1 MGLLSI
7 GLPNGIIEAQER
19 TTSLTYLRRALPSRA
34 KPKGLPLLICQSLR
48 PDSSNTHTHRHFDR
62 STPKADVAEKSVVA
76 LSVLTIIPI
85 YKMKS
90 YISKIRV
97 LINKTILKSLL
108 LKNQK
113 KWNLMCGSI
122 DAIESTQLA
131 VDYYNCLDKD
141 TGYNYLIIY
150 GLFQSLY
157 VQQDSV
163 LNLCKSI
170 GIQMSK
176 KDIKAKYPELWKIRQ
191 LRNKGIG
198 HPSKDRENNT
208 HSMLIEGDSVEL
220 FSYSEAGE
228 FSHST
233 HNISEC
239 IETQNRLLCKI
250 VQQVIEGMKL
260 MEQKHKD
267 KYMENKLRDCFPT
280 DHQYC
285 IGKIFEAI
293 NLIDVKSQGESEP
306 QRIGREN
313 GISLAFSHLKTLI
326 EAINKFNEEFTKRGL
341 QDIHFI
347 VSIEIEHSK
356 YPLEKLKEYFSSTSE
371 SSINSQDARAYADS
385 AQIHILE
392 LATSAQNL
400 DNEYSNTT

>member
-1 MGLLSI
+1 
-7 GLPNGIIEAQER
+7 
-19 TTSLTYLRRALPSRA
+19 
-34 KPKGLPLLICQSLR
+34 
-48 PDSSNTHTHRHFDR
+48 
-62 STPKADVAEKSVVA
+62 
-76 LSVLTIIPI
+76 
-85 YKMKS
+85 
-90 YISKIRV
+90 
-97 LINKTILKSLL
+97 
-108 LKNQK
+108 
-113 KWNLMCGSI
+113 MCGSLN
-122 DAIESTQLA
+122 AIESTQLA
-131 VDYYNCLDKD
+131 VDSYNCLDKD
-141 TGYNYLIIY
+141 NIKDTGRDYLIIY

-170 GIQMSK
+170 DIQIPK
-176 KDIKAKYPELWKIRQ
+176 KEKDIKAKYPELYIIRQ
-191 LRNKGIG
+191 LRNKSVG
-198 HPSKDRENNT
+198 HPSNEGANNT
-208 HSMLIEGDSVEL
+208 HGMLIEGDSVKL

-239 IETQNRLLCKI
+239 LETQNKLLCKI
-250 VQQVIEGMKL
+250 VQQVIEKMKL
-260 MEQKHKD
+260 MEQEHKD
-267 KYMENKLRDCFPT
+267 KYMENKLRDCFPA
-280 DHQYC
+280 DPQYC

-293 NLIDVKSQGESEP
+293 ILIDVKNQGESEP

-341 QDIHFI
+341 QDTHFI

-400 DNEYSNTT
+400 DNEYSSTT